1 MVDRELIVRAARGDE
16 RAVSDLYDRY
26 GGVLYA
32 IAFRVTREAADAE
45 EVVLEA
51 FAQAWRKAD
60 SFESERGSVAAW
72 LTTITRNRALDA
84 VRARTRRYRTAD
96 LAQAHAEH
104 DSVPAHGSWRPDPTF
119 RVQHDERRRYINAAL
134 SELAEPQ
141 REVIELAYFSGL
153 TQSEIALRLDQPLG
167 TVKTRIRLGM
177 EKLRESLHPYFFD
190 EQA

>member
-1 MVDRELIVRAARGDE
+1 MVDRDLIVRAARGDE
-16 RAVSDLYDRY
+16 RAVSDLYDKY

-72 LTTITRNRALDA
+72 LTTITRSRALDA

-104 DSVPAHGSWRPDPTF
+104 GSVPAHGSWRPDPTLG
-119 RVQHDERRRYINAAL
+119 VQHDERRRYISAAL
-134 SELAEPQ
+134 RELAEPQ
-141 REVIELAYFSGL
+141 REAIELAYFSGL

-177 EKLRESLHPYFFD
+177 EKLRESLRPYFFD